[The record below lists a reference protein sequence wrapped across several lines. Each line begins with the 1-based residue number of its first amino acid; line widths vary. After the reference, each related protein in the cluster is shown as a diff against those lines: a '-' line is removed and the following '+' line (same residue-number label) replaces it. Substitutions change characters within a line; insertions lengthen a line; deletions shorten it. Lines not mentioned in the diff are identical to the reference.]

1 MKTLHDIYLIVR
13 RDCCYGL
20 CPIPDKIVCCDMHII
35 AEIMISEG
43 EY

>member
-20 CPIPDKIVCCDMHII
+20 CTMRNKTCCDMHII

-43 EY
+43 EF